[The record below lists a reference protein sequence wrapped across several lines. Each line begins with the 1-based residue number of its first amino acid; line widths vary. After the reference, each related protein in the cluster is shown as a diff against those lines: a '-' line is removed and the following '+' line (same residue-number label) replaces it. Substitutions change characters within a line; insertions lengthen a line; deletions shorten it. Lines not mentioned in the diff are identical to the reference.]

1 MKEIGSKKS
10 APRELK
16 PGKKINRGKALKIE
30 QDDKNMS
37 LFDGIQN
44 YLQNPQQKHKKGS
57 KKLGE
62 LSSV

>member
-10 APRELK
+10 GPKELK
-16 PGKKINRGKALKIE
+16 PGKKINRGKDLKI
-30 QDDKNMS
+30 DDKNMS

-44 YLQNPQQKHKKGS
+44 YLQNPQQKLKKGA